1 MAKNIVVTG
10 AYGFIGSVIVQKLSQ
25 DFQAQITAVDD
36 FGTEDK
42 WKNALGKSI
51 ERFVG
56 IAEFLPLL
64 ESDKLKVDLVIH
76 MGACSSTTER
86 DADYLLRNNTLYS
99 QRIFE
104 YCTKK
109 NIPLIYA
116 SSAATYGAKESQ
128 FVDDHGLIP
137 ELRPLNKYGF
147 SKHLFDLWALRQQK
161 TPPSWIGLK
170 FFNVYGPNEYHKGGQ
185 ASVVFH
191 AFNQAKSTGKIKLF
205 KSHREGIAHGM
216 QQRDFIYVGDIA
228 NVISYLC
235 KNTDRQFRGIY
246 NLGTGKA
253 RSFKDLA
260 EITLKEMK
268 LQNGIEWI
276 DMPEGLRNQYQ
287 YFTEADMTRF
297 RRDFDYREPFTTLE
311 DGIKDYV
318 GNYLQQGYLTI

>member
-10 AYGFIGSVIVQKLSQ
+10 AHGFIGSVIVQKLSQ

-36 FGTEDK
+36 LGTEDK
-42 WKNALGKSI
+42 WKNVLGKSI

-56 IAEFLPLL
+56 ITEFLPLL
-64 ESDKLKVDLVIH
+64 ESDKLSADLVIH

-116 SSAATYGAKESQ
+116 SSAATYGGKESQ

-147 SKHLFDLWALRQQK
+147 SKHIFDLWALRQQR
-161 TPPSWIGLK
+161 TPPFWIGLK

-205 KSHREGIAHGM
+205 KSYREGIAHGM
-216 QQRDFIYVGDIA
+216 QQRDFIYVSDIA
-228 NVISYLC
+228 NVISHLC
-235 KNTDRQFRGIY
+235 KNTDRQFKGIY

-287 YFTEADMTRF
+287 YFTEADMSRF
-297 RRDFDYREPFTTLE
+297 RRDLEYREPFTTLE

-318 GNYLQQGYLTI
+318 DNYLQQGFRTI